1 MVLLTALITLLR
13 FQRFKFDVFGNG
25 SAIDI
30 ELLGNLANR
39 QALMMKTARLNNGF
53 HVNHSQDSSVKNGEF
68 SNNQGGA
75 LLGAHT
81 LISWCSFTC
90 ALTMPYTRFD
100 NNSLYRAWF

>member
-1 MVLLTALITLLR
+1 MVLLTALIALLWL
-13 FQRFKFDVFGNG
+13 QCLKFDVFGNG

-53 HVNHSQDSSVKNGEF
+53 HVNHSQDSSAKNGEF

-75 LLGAHT
+75 LLSAHT

-90 ALTMPYTRFD
+90 ALTHSAMISEVVF
-100 NNSLYRAWF
+100 

>member
-1 MVLLTALITLLR
+1 MALKEVFYLNCFSQSCYR
-13 FQRFKFDVFGNG
+13 NMQRFSVFGNG

-53 HVNHSQDSSVKNGEF
+53 HVNHSQDSSAKNGEF

-75 LLGAHT
+75 LLSAHT

-90 ALTMPYTRFD
+90 ALTARY
-100 NNSLYRAWF
+100 